1 MRWWPR
7 SIRRQVLLS
16 LVLLQVLSIAV
27 FAVVSARLEKQNTR
41 ERAHRRLTNQAVELA
56 FQARQALELNRIRAI
71 GLSVNMAGTSPSVQR
86 AMITD
91 AGGNMLYLSGGEAD
105 EHQLEERE
113 RAEIPAAKGAP
124 HVFSPAKG
132 RLESV
137 APIYLE
143 TDLRGF
149 AWVEADPKWDDE
161 QIASVVRGIM
171 TFGALWIGV
180 SILLALWVSRSI
192 AKPLAVLHR
201 GTRALISLPESK
213 DIFPLPVTSRN
224 EFGDL
229 IRAFNS
235 MVASIQEQRA
245 GLNDTL
251 ALLDSMLANAP
262 IGLAFFDRHQHFVR
276 VNQIF
281 ANMSELPVSRH
292 LGRRPVELFP
302 KEFAQTLSDA
312 LQEVFETESPVEELE
327 LSGMTRKNEPFLWL
341 VSVYPVQTALHQVR
355 WVGIIV
361 RDVSE
366 RARAEE
372 ALRRTEKL
380 AATGRLAASIAHEI
394 NNPLEAVTNL
404 LFLLKQFSNL
414 EGPALQY
421 VTMAEHEVRRI
432 SEIAQQ
438 TLRFYRQST
447 LPQRTDLGQVIESV
461 LDLYK
466 GRTGTLNLQVN
477 RKYDPE
483 AMLFCFEG
491 EIRQVIANLVGNA
504 IDASRAGGKLR
515 VRTRRSRLWSAQEK
529 TGVRVTVAD
538 TGSGMPAEVRQR
550 IFEPFFT
557 TKDATGTGL
566 GLWVSLEIIEK
577 HKGRVAVRSR
587 PENGGGASGTV
598 FHLFFPDQD
607 PPVETLEIAAG

>member
-7 SIRRQVLLS
+7 SIRRQVLFS

-27 FAVVSARLEKQNTR
+27 FAIVSARLEKQNTR
-41 ERAHRRLTNQAVELA
+41 ERAHRRLTNQAVDLA
-56 FQARQALELNRIRAI
+56 FQARQDLELNKSAAI
-71 GLSVNMAGTSPSVQR
+71 GLSVNMAGTSPSVLR
-86 AMITD
+86 GMITD
-91 AGGNMLYLSGGEAD
+91 AAGNMLYVSEGEANQ
-105 EHQLEERE
+105 HRLEERE
-113 RAEIPAAKGAP
+113 RAEIPLAKGAP
-124 HVFSPAKG
+124 HVFVPAKG
-132 RLESV
+132 RLEAVS
-137 APIYLE
+137 PIYLQTE
-143 TDLRGF
+143 LWGF

-161 QIASVVRGIM
+161 QISSVVRGIM
-171 TFGALWIGV
+171 TFGVLWIGV
-180 SILLALWVSRSI
+180 SVLLALWVSRSI

-213 DIFPLPVTSRN
+213 DIFPLPVTSLN

-281 ANMSELPVSRH
+281 ANMTELPVSRH

-302 KEFAQTLSDA
+302 MDFAQSLSSA
-312 LQEVFETESPVEELE
+312 LQSVFETESPVEEME
-327 LSGMTRKNEPFLWL
+327 LSGMTRGNEPFLWL
-341 VSVYPVQTALHQVR
+341 VSVYPVHTALHQVR

-372 ALRRTEKL
+372 GLRRTEKL

-432 SEIAQQ
+432 AEIAQQ

-447 LPQRTDLGQVIESV
+447 LPLRADLGQVIDSV

-466 GRTGTLNLQVN
+466 GRTGTLNLQVD

-483 AMLFCFEG
+483 ATLFCFEG

-504 IDASRAGGKLR
+504 IDASRAGGKLW
-515 VRTRRSRLWSAQEK
+515 VRTRRSRLWNSQEK

-538 TGSGMPAEVRQR
+538 TGSGMPAEVRKR

-577 HKGRVAVRSR
+577 HDGRVAVRSR
-587 PENGGGASGTV
+587 PENGGGPTGTV
-598 FHLFFPDQD
+598 FHLFLPDQEPLAETPD
-607 PPVETLEIAAG
+607 PAAD